1 MDLYILLRG
10 RLSERSEFRPLEY
23 KVSDTAPR
31 IHNARYSAEKIYIL
45 PATVMP
51 SRILPHQANSPV
63 EV

>member
-1 MDLYILLRG
+1 MNIIILPRV
-10 RLSERSEFRPLEY
+10 RMSERSEFRTLEY
-23 KVSDTAPR
+23 KVSDTVPR
-31 IHNARYSAEKIYIL
+31 IHNARYSAKKIYIL